1 MIDVTTLQ
9 LESWIGAF
17 FWPFLRVLGVLA
29 VAPLFGATEIPVQ
42 VRVGLAVVIAVALAP
57 ALGTM
62 PPVDLGSA
70 LGLTLVVQQLLVG
83 LVIGMSMALVL
94 STVQIAGSII
104 GLQMGLSFSTL
115 FDPVQGVEV
124 TSLASF
130 LNMLTVLLFVAL
142 NGHLM
147 LLGVLARSF
156 TLVPVGPHLGL
167 AAASWRDLALEGS
180 ALFSLGLALSA
191 PALGVVLIANI
202 GLGVLTRL
210 APQLNMFAIG
220 FALFFA
226 LGFFALYL
234 LLPMLQVIVRHL
246 VEMGLELSTRL
257 LAAQAG

>member
-1 MIDVTTLQ
+1 MIDVTALQ
-9 LESWIGAF
+9 IETWIGAF
-17 FWPFLRVLGVLA
+17 FWPFLRVLGMLS
-29 VAPLFGATEIPVQ
+29 VAPLFGASEVPVQ

-57 ALGTM
+57 ALPAM
-62 PPVDLGSA
+62 PPVDLSSV
-70 LGLTLVVQQLLVG
+70 LGLVLVVQQLLVG
-83 LVIGMSMALVL
+83 IVIGMSMALIL
-94 STVQIAGSII
+94 SAVQIAGSII

-124 TSLASF
+124 TTLASF
-130 LNMLTVLLFVAL
+130 LNMITVLLFVAL
-142 NGHLM
+142 DGHLM

-156 TLVPVGPHLGL
+156 RLVPVGPQLGL
-167 AAASWRDLALEGS
+167 AVSTWRNLALEGS
-180 ALFSLGLALSA
+180 ALFSLGLAISA

-226 LGFFALYL
+226 LGFVALYL

-246 VEMGLELSTRL
+246 VEIGLDLSTRL
-257 LAAQAG
+257 LAAQRA